1 MGRHPYS
8 MSRAVRA
15 RAPYR
20 ALAAG
25 VLFRARF
32 DADRGRTITDD
43 EREVLGWWAERI
55 GLPAS
60 IVEPLLSPYTKSP
73 TPNV

>member
-15 RAPYR
+15 RDPHR

-32 DADRGRTITDD
+32 DAYRGRTIPDE
-43 EREVLGWWAERI
+43 EREVLGCWAERI

-60 IVEPLLSPYTKSP
+60 IVEPLLSPSINP
-73 TPNV
+73 TASNV

>member
-15 RAPYR
+15 RAPHR
-20 ALAAG
+20 ALAVG

-32 DADRGRTITDD
+32 DADRGCTIPD
-43 EREVLGWWAERI
+43 EECEVLGWWAERV

-60 IVEPLLSPYTKSP
+60 IVDPLLSPSINP
-73 TPNV
+73 PAANA